1 MRLPTGEASDRHVA
15 RVEWGMMRC
24 VFTDAERE
32 PMAARWMAIASPASA
47 AAGLAV
53 AFTWRY
59 CVPRM
64 WIDADAPPPVNPGD
78 SGYFRVYDYV
88 QYVSGPPWWPITL
101 VAPVAALLVGTVVS
115 ITVGWILR
123 ARSHGR
129 ALHMSAPLVA
139 GGLVGA
145 GAAWWARRRPP
156 EIRIRMVADPY
167 FDDLGPTGAARQE
180 IYGGPP
186 LFDTVHA
193 GLLLPVVGAVVGS
206 VVFAVGLAIT
216 TLRVRRSI

>member
-1 MRLPTGEASDRHVA
+1 MSENSI
-15 RVEWGMMRC
+15 
-24 VFTDAERE
+24 RE
-32 PMAARWMAIASPASA
+32 PVAARWIVLAAFASA
-47 AAGLAV
+47 VAGLAV
-53 AFTWRY
+53 AFGWRY
-59 CVPRM
+59 GVTRM
-64 WIDADAPPPVNPGD
+64 WLDADAPPPVDSGD
-78 SGYFRVYDYV
+78 TGYFRVYDYV

-101 VAPVAALLVGTVVS
+101 VAPVAALLVGAVVS

-123 ARSHGR
+123 GRSHGR

-167 FDDLGPTGAARQE
+167 SDDLGPTGAARQE

-193 GLLLPVVGAVVGS
+193 GLLLPVVGAVVGT
-206 VVFAVGLAIT
+206 VVFAVGLAVT